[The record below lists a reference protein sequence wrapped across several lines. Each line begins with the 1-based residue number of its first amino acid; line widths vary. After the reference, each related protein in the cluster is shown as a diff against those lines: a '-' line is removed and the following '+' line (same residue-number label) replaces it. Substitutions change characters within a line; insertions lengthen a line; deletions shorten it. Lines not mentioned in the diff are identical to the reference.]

1 MLKKYLQALLE
12 AFIGSKKEWISD
24 QSMPSDRLYLDA
36 NLKSYVAPCNGKLF
50 AYHPGYSG
58 VKEIFVNYNSHYITR
73 ASISSTSAE
82 IACFGVEMPK
92 GSTATI
98 NSTTPVS
105 ELWFSA
111 DKGAR

>member
-24 QSMPSDRLYLDA
+24 QSMPSDRLDLDKS
-36 NLKSYVAPCNGKLF
+36 LKSYVAPCNGKLF
-50 AYHPGYSG
+50 AYHPNYSG
-58 VKEIFVNYNSHYITR
+58 LKDIFVSYNGKYITR
-73 ASISSTSAE
+73 ASTSSTSAD
-82 IACFGVEMPK
+82 IACFGVDMPK

-98 NSTTPVS
+98 YSTTPVS
-105 ELWFSA
+105 ELWFSP